1 MNAIAQNEWIG
12 DPQIA
17 ASVGDWWIDDM
28 DLSGSYNFT
37 DSKQAILDLA
47 NKELAEHGATIRVT
61 DVRDVEDYLEWK
73 LVNQGAK

>member
-1 MNAIAQNEWIG
+1 
-12 DPQIA
+12 
-17 ASVGDWWIDDM
+17 M